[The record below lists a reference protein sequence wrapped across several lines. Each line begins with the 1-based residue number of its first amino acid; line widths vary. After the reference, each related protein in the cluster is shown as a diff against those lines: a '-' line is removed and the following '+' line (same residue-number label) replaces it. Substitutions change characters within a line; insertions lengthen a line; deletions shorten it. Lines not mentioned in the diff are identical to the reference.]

1 MFTLTVHWAD
11 RVYTIPAEAGANLHE
26 LLSKHEIALY
36 APCNGRGI
44 CQKCYVTYRTGDITK
59 LVLACQT
66 SVSEDAEVWVPEI
79 TGSGLTNFDND
90 VWSAAEAQIGAAVD
104 IGTTTVAAALVD
116 CSNGQTID
124 RRAALNPQHVCGSDV
139 ISRISACSEGK
150 LELMT
155 SLIRKTVSS
164 LLTEL
169 CTKHHL
175 DQPETVTVSG
185 NTTMLH
191 LFCGVDPAPIGV
203 VPFTP
208 VFTQMKTFAGS
219 ELAIPAKTVYVLPS
233 ASGYIGSD
241 VVCGIIATKLK
252 TGGVSLLADLGTNGE
267 FALFDG
273 NKLYCASAAVGPA
286 LEGANISCGI
296 GGIPGAICVVAYND
310 GCLTF
315 ETIDSNPPVGICG
328 SGLVD
333 LIAVLLDAGI
343 IEESGRFQEDS
354 QHPLAVQRLRD
365 DRFMLTDHIWL
376 SQNDIRQFQLAK
388 AAVTAGILTLCSYAG
403 VIPQDIENV
412 YLTGGLGYY
421 IPQKS
426 ALRTGLIPPDFS
438 GKLRSVGNS
447 SLAGAIQCL
456 LPEKRLKASHISESI
471 TVCELNERA
480 DFSQCFID
488 NITFANL

>member
-1 MFTLTVHWAD
+1 MYTLTVHWAD
-11 RVYTIPAEAGANLHE
+11 REYTLHAEKGQNLLE
-26 LLSKHEIALY
+26 LLSNAEIPVY
-36 APCNGRGI
+36 APCNGRGV
-44 CQKCYVTYRTGDITK
+44 CQKCRITYRCGDVTTQ
-59 LVLACQT
+59 VLACQT
-66 SVSEDAEVWVPEI
+66 SVSEDGEVWVPEI
-79 TGSGLTNFDND
+79 TGSGLTNFDSS

-104 IGTTTVAAALVD
+104 IGTTTVAVALVD

-124 RRAALNPQHVCGSDV
+124 RCAALNLQHVCGSDV

-150 LELMT
+150 LELLT
-155 SLIRKTVSS
+155 SLIRKTISS
-164 LLTEL
+164 LLTQL
-169 CTKHHL
+169 CSKHHL
-175 DQPETVTVSG
+175 DQPETVTISG

-203 VPFTP
+203 APFTP
-208 VFTQMKTFAGS
+208 VFTQMKTFTGS

-241 VVCGIIATKLK
+241 VVCGIIATKLE
-252 TGGVSLLADLGTNGE
+252 TDSIGLLADLGTNGE

-296 GGIPGAICVVAYND
+296 GGIPGAICAVAYNN

-315 ETIDSNPPVGICG
+315 ETIDNTPPVGICG

-333 LIAVLLDAGI
+333 LIGILLDTGI

-354 QHPLAVQRLRD
+354 QHPLAAQRLQD
-365 DRFMLTDHIWL
+365 DRFILTEHIWL

-403 VIPQDIENV
+403 VTPQDIENI

-426 ALRTGLIPPDFS
+426 ALRTGLIPTEFS

-456 LPEKRLKASHISESI
+456 LPENRLKASQISESI
-471 TVCELNERA
+471 TICELNERA

-488 NITFANL
+488 NITFADL